1 MDLQFSTEQEEF
13 RAEVRDWL
21 ENNQP
26 THAFQ
31 PYYTDRGLAEHLEWE
46 QRLFTAGYAAPGWPK
61 EAGGLGLDL
70 WAQLIWD
77 EEYAR
82 LRLPERLNKMGLIHG
97 GPTVLVHGT
106 EQQKRQWIPG
116 ILDCTDIWCQG
127 FSEPDAGSD
136 LAALRTTGRIDGDEI
151 VINGQKTWTS
161 YGVVATRMFAL
172 VRTDP
177 EAPKHRGISFVVL
190 DLDTPGVEVRPM
202 KQLHGHSG
210 FAEVFFTDARV
221 PLANVVGEVNDGW
234 RVAQTSLKLERG
246 TGRGQHT
253 RLTQSF
259 EALAEDVGRRGAD
272 PGALERLGSLSAWTF
287 AHEAATYALTDTI
300 ARGADDGVDPSILKV
315 RWSEIQTAIHQE
327 HLATLGAD
335 AELIDDPDPTGALP
349 PLLRNYWHGRA
360 GEIFAGST
368 EIQKNIISE
377 RGLGL
382 PREPRA

>member
-1 MDLQFSTEQEEF
+1 MDLSFTTEQDRF
-13 RAEVRDWL
+13 RAEVGAWL
-21 ENNQP
+21 ESNRP
-26 THAFQ
+26 THPFQ
-31 PYYTDRGLAEHLEWE
+31 PYYTEQGFAEHLEWE
-46 QRLFTAGYAAPGWPK
+46 QRLFKAGYAAPGWPA

-70 WAQLIWD
+70 WAQLIYD

-106 EQQKRQWIPG
+106 DQQKRDWLPG
-116 ILDCTDIWCQG
+116 ILDCSEIWCQG

-136 LAALRTTGRIDGDEI
+136 LAALRTTGLIDGDEL

-161 YGVVATRMFAL
+161 YGVVATKMFAL

-177 EAPKHRGISFVVL
+177 EAPKHRGISFVVF

-202 KQLHGHSG
+202 QQLHGHSG

-221 PLANVVGEVNDGW
+221 PLANVVGDLHDGW
-234 RVAQTSLKLERG
+234 RVAQTSLRLERG
-246 TGRGQHT
+246 TGRGEHT
-253 RLTQSF
+253 RLGQAF
-259 EALAEDVGRRGAD
+259 AELAEAVAQHGAEH
-272 PGALERLGSLSAWTF
+272 GALERLGSLRAWTF
-287 AHEAATYALTDTI
+287 AYEQATYALTDTI
-300 ARGADDGVDPSILKV
+300 ARGADDGVDSSILKL
-315 RWSEIQTAIHQE
+315 RWSETQTAIREE
-327 HLATLGAD
+327 HLATLGPE
-335 AELIDDPDPTGALP
+335 AEIVAEPNPSGALP
-349 PLLRNYWHGRA
+349 PLLRAYWHSRA

-382 PREPRA
+382 PREPKP

>member
-1 MDLQFSTEQEEF
+1 MDLTFTDEQETF
-13 RAEVRDWL
+13 RAEVRGWL
-21 ENNQP
+21 EANRP
-26 THAFQ
+26 TQAFA
-31 PYYTDRGLAEHLEWE
+31 PYYTERGLAEHLEWE
-46 QRLFTAGYAAPGWPK
+46 QRLFKAGYAAPGWPK

-70 WAQLIWD
+70 WAQLIYD

-106 EQQKRQWIPG
+106 EEQKRAWIPP
-116 ILDCTDIWCQG
+116 ILDCSEIWCQG

-136 LAALRTTGRIDGDEI
+136 LASLRTTGRIEGDEI

-161 YGVVATRMFAL
+161 YGVVATKMFAL

-177 EAPKHRGISFVVL
+177 DARKHRGISFVVL
-190 DLDTPGVEVRPM
+190 DLDAPGVEVRPM
-202 KQLHGHSG
+202 QQLHGHAG
-210 FAEVFFTDARV
+210 FAEVFFTDVRV
-221 PLANVVGEVNDGW
+221 PLANVVGQLNDGW
-234 RVAQTSLKLERG
+234 RVAQTSLNLERG

-253 RLTQSF
+253 RLTQAF
-259 EALAEDVGRRGAD
+259 EALAEEVGERGAD

-287 AHEAATYALTDTI
+287 AHEQATYALTDTI
-300 ARGADDGVDPSILKV
+300 ARGDDDGVDSSLLKV
-315 RWSEIQTAIHQE
+315 RWSEIQTAVYEE
-327 HLATLGAD
+327 HLATLGTD
-335 AELIDDPDPTGALP
+335 AETVAEPDPTGALP
-349 PLLRNYWHGRA
+349 PLLRNYWHARA

-382 PREPRA
+382 PREPRP

>member
-1 MDLQFSTEQEEF
+1 MDLQFTPQQQAF
-13 RAEVRDWL
+13 RAEVRAWL
-21 ENNQP
+21 QAERPQD
-26 THAFQ
+26 TFQ
-31 PYYTDRGLAEHLEWE
+31 PYYTEHGFAQHLEWE
-46 QRLFTAGYAAPGWPK
+46 KRLFAAGYAAPGWPK
-61 EAGGLGLDL
+61 EAGGLGLDP
-70 WAQLIWD
+70 WSQLIWD
-77 EEYAR
+77 EEYAQ
-82 LRLPERLNKMGLIHG
+82 LELPERLNKMGLIHG

-106 EQQKRQWIPG
+106 EEQKRQWIPG
-116 ILDCTDIWCQG
+116 ILDCSDIWCQG

-136 LAALRTTGRIDGDEI
+136 LAALRTTARIDGDEL
-151 VINGQKTWTS
+151 VLNGQKTWTS
-161 YGVVATRMFAL
+161 YGVIATRMFAL

-177 EAPKHRGISFVVL
+177 AARKHRGISFVVL

-210 FAEVFFTDARV
+210 FAEVFFTDARI
-221 PLANVVGEVNDGW
+221 PLANVVGDLDDGW

-253 RLTQSF
+253 RLTGTF
-259 EALAEDVGRRGAD
+259 NALADEVGRRPPD

-287 AHEAATYALTDTI
+287 AHEQATYALTDTI
-300 ARGADDGVDPSILKV
+300 ARGADDGVDSSILKV
-315 RWSEIQTAIHQE
+315 RWSEIQTAIHEE
-327 HLATLGAD
+327 HLATLGPD
-335 AELIDDPDPTGALP
+335 AELVEAPDPAGALP

-368 EIQKNIISE
+368 EIQRNIISE